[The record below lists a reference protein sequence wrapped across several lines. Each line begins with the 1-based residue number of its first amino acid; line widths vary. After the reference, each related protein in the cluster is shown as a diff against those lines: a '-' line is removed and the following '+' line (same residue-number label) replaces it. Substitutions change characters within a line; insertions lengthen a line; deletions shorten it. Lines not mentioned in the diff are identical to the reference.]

1 LCAKIF
7 LISDSYVAYY
17 AQLLIPSS
25 SCASNNVGQPCRES
39 RRAYIVIE
47 HAYVTFPPEISRGTP
62 DLDSRENIEAFVE
75 LFYKRVL
82 ADAQLAPIFLDVAAI
97 DLAVHLPHIKDYW
110 CKLLL
115 GEKGY
120 RRHTMNIHR
129 QLHGRQPLQPGD
141 FQRWLALFNAT
152 LDENFAGEGT
162 ERARRVATAI
172 AANMESSL
180 ASIRRD

>member
-1 LCAKIF
+1 
-7 LISDSYVAYY
+7 VNTT
-17 AQLLIPSS
+17 AQK
-25 SCASNNVGQPCRES
+25 
-39 RRAYIVIE
+39 
-47 HAYVTFPPEISRGTP
+47 P
-62 DLDSRENIEAFVE
+62 DLDSRQHIERFIDS
-75 LFYKRVL
+75 FYQRLL
-82 ADAQLAPIFLDVAAI
+82 ADERLAPIFLDVAVI

-152 LDENFAGEGT
+152 LDEHFAGEGT

-172 AANMESSL
+172 AANMEVSL
-180 ASIRRD
+180 ASIHRD